1 MTMTSLNATGLRS
14 DPVSA
19 HLWDVVENKIYIM
32 DVNRQVCKICQECF
46 WRQNKAELG
55 TSDMDVVKS
64 PVSVFLCSNFFVFVK
79 VLHFIP
85 QLCKFT

>member
-14 DPVSA
+14 DPVSV

-46 WRQNKAELG
+46 QDFEE
-55 TSDMDVVKS
+55 SV
-64 PVSVFLCSNFFVFVK
+64 PVLK
-79 VLHFIP
+79 T
-85 QLCKFT
+85 K